1 MFSRQ
6 HAVACDSCPSL
17 THMHA
22 HIGLYSH
29 ELFPSRTL
37 CIVSPYASGVLP
49 CMTTPPCHRLHLLQ
63 EHVLHNRISPTQS
76 RQAMFSM
83 LSQQSAKQLQEE
95 VDQALQ
101 CICLCPLLQAA
112 DSKHGIANPFAS
124 QTEGKVKQSQLC
136 KHRQAGAAMQP
147 LLSTV

>member
-1 MFSRQ
+1 MLSRQ

-17 THMHA
+17 THMLA
-22 HIGLYSH
+22 HRGLYSH
-29 ELFPSRTL
+29 EFSPSRTL
-37 CIVSPYASGVLP
+37 CIVSPSASGMLA
-49 CMTTPPCHRLHLLQ
+49 CMTTTPCHRSHVLQ
-63 EHVLHNRISPTQS
+63 EHVLHNHTSPTQS
-76 RQAMFSM
+76 RQAVFSM
-83 LSQQSAKQLQEE
+83 SSQQSAEQVPKE
-95 VDQALQ
+95 VDQALH

-124 QTEGKVKQSQLC
+124 QTEGNVKQSQLC